1 MSQDNSYY
9 KWVVLSILFSILML
23 GFGGMSA
30 IPTLYAEIDKDM
42 GLTLTQLG
50 ATVAFFTLASPVF
63 SPIGG
68 VLTDKFGA
76 RLVFFIATLIVAAA
90 GAARYFVTGPN
101 QLIALMFAYG
111 VGFAC
116 YGPVIPKALSA
127 VFPASEFGKA
137 NGIVWSAIWVGST
150 LAFFF
155 GVNVLSPFFGGWR
168 MLMIAIG
175 VLSAIAAII
184 WALVFRDPV
193 AEGDTETGVSQEES
207 GVPQESGF
215 ASFLKVVRIGNIW
228 WLSIYYAFCI
238 GALLSILSLLPAVL
252 GDRGLDNPGMLA
264 ALMTATL
271 VVSSIMG
278 GVLSDRF
285 GRKPV
290 LVVSTIVFALS
301 VPTLLV
307 FSGPIFTSVPL
318 LMISLVIAGAAAGPF
333 LPVST
338 AMPVEMP
345 GIGPLYAGTALGIL
359 FMIGNTGGFLGP
371 IITGWLMDTT
381 GSAWSGF
388 LFVALLLLIAPLFL
402 IKLKAPQI
410 PQEAQTLLDH

>member
-30 IPTLYAEIDKDM
+30 IPTLYSEIDQDI

-76 RLVFFIATLIVAAA
+76 RLVFLIATLIVAAA

-127 VFPASEFGKA
+127 VFPAKEFGKA

-155 GVNVLSPFFGGWR
+155 GVNVLSPVFGGWR

-175 VLSAIAAII
+175 VLSAIAAVI

-193 AEGDTETGVSQEES
+193 AEGSETGGSQEES

-215 ASFLKVVRIGNIW
+215 ASFRKVVRIGNIW

-264 ALMTATL
+264 ALLTATL
-271 VVSSIMG
+271 VASSIMG
-278 GVLSDRF
+278 GMLSDRF

-301 VPTLLV
+301 IPTLLI
-307 FSGPIFTSVPL
+307 FSGPL
-318 LMISLVIAGAAAGPF
+318 LMICLVIAGAAAGPF

-388 LFVALLLLIAPLFL
+388 LFVALVLLVAPLFL
-402 IKLKAPQI
+402 IKLRNFQT
-410 PQEAQTLLDH
+410 PQEAQT

>member
-90 GAARYFVTGPN
+90 GAARFFVTGPN

-127 VFPASEFGKA
+127 VFPANEFGKA

-155 GVNVLSPFFGGWR
+155 GVNVLSPIFGGWR

-175 VLSAIAAII
+175 VLSAIAAVI
-184 WALVFRDPV
+184 WVLVFRDPVAEV

-215 ASFLKVVRIGNIW
+215 ASFRKVVRIGNIW

-264 ALMTATL
+264 ALLTATL
-271 VVSSIMG
+271 VASSIMG
-278 GVLSDRF
+278 GMLSDRF

-290 LVVSTIVFALS
+290 LVVSTIVFALT
-301 VPTLLV
+301 VPTLLI
-307 FSGPIFTSVPL
+307 FSGPPFTSVPL
-318 LMISLVIAGAAAGPF
+318 LMICLVIAGAAAGPF

-402 IKLKAPQI
+402 IKLRNFQI
-410 PQEAQTLLDH
+410 PQEAQT

>member
-1 MSQDNSYY
+1 MSQENSYY
-9 KWVVLSILFSILML
+9 KWVVLVVLFLILML
-23 GFGGMSA
+23 GFGGMSI
-30 IPTLYAEIDKDM
+30 IPPLYSEIDKDI

-50 ATVAFFTLASPVF
+50 ATVAFFTLASPIF

-76 RLVFFIATLIVAAA
+76 RLVMLVAALIVAVA

-101 QLIALMFAYG
+101 QLIALMFVYG

-127 VFPASEFGKA
+127 VFSAREFGKA

-150 LAFFF
+150 LAFFLA
-155 GVNVLSPFFGGWR
+155 VNVLSPFFGGWK
-168 MLMIAIG
+168 MMVIAIG
-175 VLSAIAAII
+175 VLSAISAIS

-193 AEGDTETGVSQEES
+193 AESSQGGTETGVSQEES
-207 GVPQESGF
+207 GVPVESGF
-215 ASFLKVVRIGNIW
+215 ASFRKVVRIGNIW

-264 ALMTATL
+264 ALLTGTL
-271 VVSSIMG
+271 VASSILG
-278 GVLSDRF
+278 GMLSDRF

-301 VPTLLV
+301 VPTLLI
-307 FSGPIFTSVPL
+307 FSGPLFSVPL
-318 LMISLVIAGAAAGPF
+318 LMICLVIAGAAAGPF

-345 GIGPLYAGTALGIL
+345 GIGPLLAGTALGIL

-388 LFVALLLLIAPLFL
+388 MFVALLLLIAPLFL
-402 IKLKAPQI
+402 IKLRNYQI
-410 PQEAQTLLDH
+410 PQEAQT

>member
-23 GFGGMSA
+23 GFGGMSV
-30 IPTLYAEIDKDM
+30 IPPLYSEIDKDI

-76 RLVFFIATLIVAAA
+76 RLVLFIAALIVAAA

-101 QLIALMFAYG
+101 QLIALMFVYG

-127 VFPASEFGKA
+127 VFPAKEFGKA

-271 VVSSIMG
+271 VASSIMG

-301 VPTLLV
+301 VPALLV
-307 FSGPIFTSVPL
+307 FSGPSFTSVPL
-318 LMISLVIAGAAAGPF
+318 LMICLVIAGAAAGPF

-402 IKLKAPQI
+402 IKLRNFQI
-410 PQEAQTLLDH
+410 PQEAQT

>member
-23 GFGGMSA
+23 GFGGMNVIAPLSS
-30 IPTLYAEIDKDM
+30 EIDSDI

-50 ATVAFFTLASPVF
+50 ATIAFFTLASPIF

-76 RLVFFIATLIVAAA
+76 RLVFLIATLIVAAA
-90 GAARYFVTGPN
+90 GAARYFVAGPN
-101 QLIALMFAYG
+101 QLIALMFVYG

-127 VFPASEFGKA
+127 VFPATEFGKA

-168 MLMIAIG
+168 MLMVAIG
-175 VLSAIAAII
+175 GLSAIAAIT

-193 AEGDTETGVSQEES
+193 AEDAESDADIGVSQQES

-215 ASFLKVVRIGNIW
+215 ATFRKVLRTGDIV

-238 GALLSILSLLPAVL
+238 AALLSILSLLPRVL
-252 GDRGLDNPGMLA
+252 EDRGLEQPGMLA
-264 ALMTATL
+264 ALLTGTL
-271 VVSSIMG
+271 VASSIMG
-278 GVLSDRF
+278 GMLSDRF

-290 LVVSTIVFALS
+290 LAVSVIIFALS
-301 VPTLLV
+301 VPTLLI
-307 FSGPIFTSVPL
+307 FSGPL
-318 LMISLVIAGAAAGPF
+318 LMICLVIAGAAAGPF

-345 GIGPLYAGTALGIL
+345 GIGPLFAGTALGIL
-359 FMIGNTGGFLGP
+359 FMIGNVGGFFGP
-371 IITGWLMDTT
+371 IVTGWLMDTT

-388 LFVALLLLIAPLFL
+388 IFVVLLLFIAPLFL
-402 IKLKAPQI
+402 IKLRVQQI
-410 PQEAQTLLDH
+410 PQEAQT

>member
-1 MSQDNSYY
+1 MSQENSYH
-9 KWVVLSILFSILML
+9 KWVVLGVLFLILML
-23 GFGGMSA
+23 GFGGMSV
-30 IPTLYAEIDKDM
+30 IPSLYSEIDNDI

-50 ATVAFFTLASPVF
+50 ATVAFFTLASPIF

-76 RLVFFIATLIVAAA
+76 RRVMLVAALIVAAA
-90 GAARYFVTGPN
+90 GAARYFVTEPKY
-101 QLIALMFAYG
+101 LIALMFVYG

-127 VFPASEFGKA
+127 VFPAREFGKA

-150 LAFFF
+150 LAFFLA
-155 GVNVLSPFFGGWR
+155 VNVLSPLFGGWK
-168 MLMIAIG
+168 MMMIGIG
-175 VLSAIAAII
+175 VLSAIAAIA
-184 WALVFRDPV
+184 WALIFRDPV
-193 AEGDTETGVSQEES
+193 AELAEADTGTGVSQEES
-207 GVPQESGF
+207 GF
-215 ASFLKVVRIGNIW
+215 ASFRKVVRIGNIW

-252 GDRGLDNPGMLA
+252 GERGMEQPGMLT
-264 ALMTATL
+264 ALLTGTL
-271 VVSSIMG
+271 VASSILG
-278 GVLSDRF
+278 GMLSDRF

-290 LVVSTIVFALS
+290 LVVSAIVFALS
-301 VPTLLV
+301 VPSLL
-307 FSGPIFTSVPL
+307 IFEGAP
-318 LMISLVIAGAAAGPF
+318 LMICLVIAGAAAGPF

-345 GIGPLYAGTALGIL
+345 GIGPLFAGTALGIL

-371 IITGWLMDTT
+371 LITGWLMDTT

-388 LFVALLLLIAPLFL
+388 MFVALLLLIAPLFL
-402 IKLKAPQI
+402 IRLRNYQI
-410 PQEAQTLLDH
+410 PPEEQT

>member
-23 GFGGMSA
+23 GFGGMNVIAPLSF
-30 IPTLYAEIDKDM
+30 EIDNDI
-42 GLTLTQLG
+42 GLSLTQLG
-50 ATVAFFTLASPVF
+50 ATVAFFTLASPIF

-76 RLVFFIATLIVAAA
+76 RLVFLVATLIVAAA

-101 QLIALMFAYG
+101 QLIALMFVYG

-127 VFPASEFGKA
+127 VFPATEFGKA

-168 MLMIAIG
+168 MLMVAIG
-175 VLSAIAAII
+175 VLSAIAAIT

-193 AEGDTETGVSQEES
+193 AEVAEGGTDIGVSREDS
-207 GVPQESGF
+207 GVPAESGF
-215 ASFLKVVRIGNIW
+215 ATFRKVLRTGDIV

-238 GALLSILSLLPAVL
+238 AALLSILSLLPRVL
-252 GDRGLDNPGMLA
+252 GDRGLEQPGMMA
-264 ALMTATL
+264 ALLTGTL
-271 VVSSIMG
+271 VASSIMG
-278 GVLSDRF
+278 GMLSDRF

-290 LVVSTIVFALS
+290 LVVSVIIFALS
-301 VPTLLV
+301 VPALLI
-307 FSGPIFTSVPL
+307 FSGPL
-318 LMISLVIAGAAAGPF
+318 LMVCLVIAGAAAGPF

-359 FMIGNTGGFLGP
+359 FMIGNTGGFFGP
-371 IITGWLMDTT
+371 LITGWLMDTT

-388 LFVALLLLIAPLFL
+388 MFVVVLLLIAPLFL
-402 IKLKAPQI
+402 IKLRIHQI
-410 PQEAQTLLDH
+410 PQGAQT

>member
-1 MSQDNSYY
+1 MSQENSYY
-9 KWVVLSILFSILML
+9 KWVVLVNLFLILMF
-23 GFGGMSA
+23 GFGGMNVIAPLSS
-30 IPTLYAEIDKDM
+30 EIDNDI

-50 ATVAFFTLASPVF
+50 ATVAFFTLASPIF

-76 RLVFFIATLIVAAA
+76 RMVLVIAGLIVALA

-101 QLIALMFAYG
+101 QLIALMFVYG

-127 VFPASEFGKA
+127 VFSAQEFGKA

-150 LAFFF
+150 LAFFLA
-155 GVNVLSPFFGGWR
+155 VNVLSPFFGGWR
-168 MLMIAIG
+168 WMMIAIG
-175 VLSAIAAII
+175 VLSAISAIT

-193 AEGDTETGVSQEES
+193 AEYSEGDTETGVSQEDT
-207 GVPQESGF
+207 GVPEESGF
-215 ASFLKVVRIGNIW
+215 ATFRKVLRIGNIW
-228 WLSIYYAFCI
+228 YLSLYYALCI
-238 GALLSILSLLPAVL
+238 AALLSVMSLLPRVL
-252 GDRGLDNPGMLA
+252 EDRGMAIWLA
-264 ALMTATL
+264 ALLPGTL
-271 VVSSIMG
+271 VASSIMG
-278 GVLSDRF
+278 GMLSDRF

-290 LVVSTIVFALS
+290 LVVSAIVFAFTI
-301 VPTLLV
+301 PTLLIV
-307 FSGPIFTSVPL
+307 DGAL
-318 LMISLVIAGAAAGPF
+318 LMVCLVIAGAAAGPF

-338 AMPVEMP
+338 AMPLEMP
-345 GIGPLYAGTALGIL
+345 GIGPVFAGTALGIL

-371 IITGWLMDTT
+371 MITGWLMETT

-402 IKLKAPQI
+402 IKLRNYQI
-410 PQEAQTLLDH
+410 LQGTQT

>member
-1 MSQDNSYY
+1 MSQENSYY
-9 KWVVLSILFSILML
+9 KWVVLVVLFLILMF
-23 GFGGMSA
+23 GFGGMNVIAPLSS
-30 IPTLYAEIDKDM
+30 EIDSDI

-50 ATVAFFTLASPVF
+50 ATVAFFTLASPIF

-76 RLVFFIATLIVAAA
+76 RLVLLIAGLIVAVA

-101 QLIALMFAYG
+101 QLIAVMFVYG

-127 VFPASEFGKA
+127 VFSASEFGKA

-150 LAFFF
+150 LAFFLA
-155 GVNVLSPFFGGWR
+155 VNVLSPFFGGWR
-168 MLMIAIG
+168 MMMIAIG
-175 VLSAIAAII
+175 VLSAIAAIS

-193 AEGDTETGVSQEES
+193 AEHSEGDTETGASQEDT
-207 GVPQESGF
+207 GVPEESGF
-215 ASFLKVVRIGNIW
+215 ATFRKVVRIGNIW

-238 GALLSILSLLPAVL
+238 AALLSILSLLPRVL
-252 GDRGLDNPGMLA
+252 EDRGLEQPGMLA
-264 ALMTATL
+264 ALLTGTL
-271 VVSSIMG
+271 VASSILG
-278 GVLSDRF
+278 GMLSDRF

-290 LVVSTIVFALS
+290 LVVSVIVFALS
-301 VPTLLV
+301 IPTLLI
-307 FSGPIFTSVPL
+307 FSGPL
-318 LMISLVIAGAAAGPF
+318 LMICLVIAGAAAGPF

-345 GIGPLYAGTALGIL
+345 GIGPVLAGTALGIL
-359 FMIGNTGGFLGP
+359 FMIGNTGGFFGP
-371 IITGWLMDTT
+371 LVTGWLMDTT

-388 LFVALLLLIAPLFL
+388 IFVVLLLLIAPLFL
-402 IKLKAPQI
+402 IKLRTHQVL
-410 PQEAQTLLDH
+410 QGAQS

>member
-1 MSQDNSYY
+1 
-9 KWVVLSILFSILML
+9 
-23 GFGGMSA
+23 
-30 IPTLYAEIDKDM
+30 
-42 GLTLTQLG
+42 
-50 ATVAFFTLASPVF
+50 
-63 SPIGG
+63 
-68 VLTDKFGA
+68 
-76 RLVFFIATLIVAAA
+76 
-90 GAARYFVTGPN
+90 
-101 QLIALMFAYG
+101 
-111 VGFAC
+111 
-116 YGPVIPKALSA
+116 
-127 VFPASEFGKA
+127 
-137 NGIVWSAIWVGST
+137 
-150 LAFFF
+150 
-155 GVNVLSPFFGGWR
+155 
-168 MLMIAIG
+168 MIAIG

-238 GALLSILSLLPAVL
+238 GALLSILGLLPAVL

-318 LMISLVIAGAAAGPF
+318 LMICLVIVGAAAGPF

-402 IKLKAPQI
+402 IKLRNFQN
-410 PQEAQTLLDH
+410 PQEAQT

>member
-1 MSQDNSYY
+1 MSQENSYY
-9 KWVVLSILFSILML
+9 KWVVLVVLFLVLML
-23 GFGGMSA
+23 GFGGMSV
-30 IPTLYAEIDKDM
+30 IPSLYSEIDNDI
-42 GLTLTQLG
+42 GLTLTQVG
-50 ATVAFFTLASPVF
+50 ATVAFFTLASPIF

-76 RLVFFIATLIVAAA
+76 RLVMLVAALIVAVA

-101 QLIALMFAYG
+101 QLIALMFVYG

-127 VFPASEFGKA
+127 VFSAREFGKA

-150 LAFFF
+150 LAFFLA
-155 GVNVLSPFFGGWR
+155 VNVLSPFFGGWKR
-168 MLMIAIG
+168 MMIAIG
-175 VLSAIAAII
+175 VLSAISAIT

-193 AEGDTETGVSQEES
+193 AESSEGDTQTGVSQQDTGVPEES
-207 GVPQESGF
+207 GLANFRQ
-215 ASFLKVVRIGNIW
+215 VVRIANIW

-252 GDRGLDNPGMLA
+252 GDRGLDNPGRLA
-264 ALMTATL
+264 ALLTGTL
-271 VVSSIMG
+271 VASSILG
-278 GVLSDRF
+278 GMLSDRF

-290 LVVSTIVFALS
+290 LVVSAIVFALS
-301 VPTLLV
+301 IPTLLI
-307 FSGPIFTSVPL
+307 FSGPLFSVPL
-318 LMISLVIAGAAAGPF
+318 LMICLVIAGAAAGPF

-402 IKLKAPQI
+402 IRLRNFQI
-410 PQEAQTLLDH
+410 PQEAQT

>member
-155 GVNVLSPFFGGWR
+155 GVNVLSPIFGGWR
-168 MLMIAIG
+168 MLMVAIG
-175 VLSAIAAII
+175 VLSAIAAVI

-193 AEGDTETGVSQEES
+193 AELAESDTDT

-215 ASFLKVVRIGNIW
+215 ASFRKVVRIGNIW

-271 VVSSIMG
+271 VASSIMG
-278 GVLSDRF
+278 GMLSDRF